1 MSAPICP
8 VHGEGFGTPCYL
20 CVDAENRT
28 LRERYAEAVME
39 LHATNEILNHKA
51 TVEGQCECSHRGG
64 MLEELCED
72 CARIQSVRAVLS
84 RPEAQEVLRG

>member
-8 VHGEGFGTPCYL
+8 THGEGFGSPCYL

-28 LRERYAEAVME
+28 LRERYAEAVRA
-39 LHATNEILNHKA
+39 LAWTRKHH
-51 TVEGQCECSHRGG
+51 ECALSGIPHTAQES
-64 MLEELCED
+64 MSFAD
-72 CARIQSVRAVLS
+72 SVLS

>member
-8 VHGEGFGTPCYL
+8 THGEGFGSPCYL

-28 LRERYAEAVME
+28 LRALYAEAVRACNDATDAMLRMDVKRIVRIAPPSARCE
-39 LHATNEILNHKA
+39 LEVRAILH
-51 TVEGQCECSHRGG
+51 
-64 MLEELCED
+64 
-72 CARIQSVRAVLS
+72 AVLS